1 MSAGAV
7 AGQLACCCD
16 STPLPPLNQGSCH
29 LLPGQPLPVGWNCTG
44 QPPIT
49 TPSPEAMPFSF
60 TWSPKGSVSI
70 IAGWSG
76 FPATK
81 KLLSP
86 LYPPLL
92 TVTGTIKSQAQSA
105 YPPGCVAPNFWG
117 YDSAPKYSANNP
129 DPGNPCSQ
137 WLATNTTLDGSII
150 YEQLIFGRW
159 EQFTV
164 PTWWSASVALT
175 CRCFSVGG
183 VQFYGAVPTIT
194 ERTGN
199 SGAYAT
205 YWYIDLGGGLTA
217 PCTLGATG
225 STSWTPLG
233 FPISPLGVVSGGTIV
248 NDGPYATVTFTL
260 GGA

>member
-29 LLPGQPLPVGWNCTG
+29 TLPGGPPPLNCNG
-44 QPPIT
+44 VPPET

-60 TWSPKGSVSI
+60 TWSPKGSVVI
-70 IAGWSG
+70 LPNWNG

-92 TVTGTIKSQAQSA
+92 TVSGTLKSQAQSA
-105 YPPGCVAPNFWG
+105 YPPGCVAPNQWS
-117 YDSAPKYSANNP
+117 YVADPKYSANNP
-129 DPGNPCSQ
+129 DPGTPCSQ
-137 WLATNTTLDGSII
+137 WLATNTTLDVTVT
-150 YEQLIFGRW
+150 YEQFIFGRW
-159 EQFTV
+159 EQVTF
-164 PTWWSASVALT
+164 PTWFSASVGLG
-175 CRCFSVGG
+175 CKCFQIGG
-183 VQFYGAVPTIT
+183 SQYYGAIPTIQS
-194 ERTGN
+194 R
-199 SGAYAT
+199 SGLIGGYSFF
-205 YWYIDLGGGLTA
+205 WYLDLGGGLTG
-217 PCTLGATG
+217 PCTLGGTG
-225 STSWTPLG
+225 STDWSPLG